1 MAAASTIDD
10 YKKLMAELRSGTFR
24 PVYILHG
31 EEGFFIDRIAEEVER
46 LALQEHERDFNQT
59 VLYARDTDAD
69 QLKDVCLRY
78 PMMAERQV
86 VIVRELQAW
95 RIDQVEKLEPYLAK
109 PTPTTVLVLCYKHKK
124 IDGRKSI
131 LKTAI
136 KGGAAVLT
144 SEKLREEKLPE
155 VLVGFAK
162 GQKRKLGAAEAQLL
176 ASHLGS
182 DLGKAVKE
190 VEKLCLVTEEGAAIT
205 SEVIQRFVGISKD
218 YNVFELQNAI
228 GARDAAKAQR
238 IANHFAANPKENPLP
253 LTIGALNNFFS
264 KLAMVHQLQGRPQQ
278 EMAAAMKVNPY
289 FLKDYLAQARNYSL
303 GRVVEAQRHLRACD
317 LRSKGL
323 GGDGADHGEL
333 LRELL
338 AKVMG

>member
-10 YKKLMAELRSGTFR
+10 YKKLMAELRGGTFR

-59 VLYARDTDAD
+59 ILYARDTDAD

-78 PMMAERQV
+78 PMMAERQL

-95 RIDQVEKLEPYLAK
+95 RIDQVEKLEPYLTK

-131 LKTAI
+131 LKTAQ

-144 SEKLREEKLPE
+144 SDKLREEKLPE

-190 VEKLCLVTEEGAAIT
+190 VEKLCLVTEEGGAIT

-264 KLAMVHQLQGRPQQ
+264 KLAMVHQLQGRPQN
-278 EMAAAMKVNPY
+278 EMATAMKVNPY

-303 GRVVEAQRHLRACD
+303 GKVVEAQRHLRACH
-317 LRSKGL
+317 LLSKGL
-323 GGDGADHGEL
+323 GVHRSDHGQL
-333 LRELL
+333 LHVLL
-338 AKVMG
+338 AKVML

>member
-1 MAAASTIDD
+1 
-10 YKKLMAELRSGTFR
+10 MAELRGGTFR

-59 VLYARDTDAD
+59 ILYARDTDAD
-69 QLKDVCLRY
+69 QLKDTCLRY
-78 PMMAERQV
+78 PMMAERQL

-131 LKTAI
+131 LKTAA

-144 SEKLREEKLPE
+144 SDKLREEKLPE
-155 VLVGFAK
+155 VLMGFAK

-190 VEKLCLVTEEGAAIT
+190 VEKLCLVTEEGGAIT

-264 KLAMVHQLQGRPQQ
+264 KLAMVHQLQGRPQN

-289 FLKDYLAQARNYSL
+289 FLKDYMAQSRNYSL
-303 GRVVEAQRHLRACD
+303 GKVVEAQRHLRACD

-323 GGDGADHGEL
+323 GGDGADQGEL

>member
-10 YKKLMAELRSGTFR
+10 YKKLMAELRGGTFR

-59 VLYARDTDAD
+59 ILYARDTDAD

-78 PMMAERQV
+78 PMMAERQL

-131 LKTAI
+131 LKTAQ

-144 SEKLREEKLPE
+144 SDKLREEKLPE

-190 VEKLCLVTEEGAAIT
+190 VEKLCLVTEEGGAIT

>member
-1 MAAASTIDD
+1 
-10 YKKLMAELRSGTFR
+10 L
-24 PVYILHG
+24 
-31 EEGFFIDRIAEEVER
+31 
-46 LALQEHERDFNQT
+46 
-59 VLYARDTDAD
+59 
-69 QLKDVCLRY
+69 
-78 PMMAERQV
+78 

-131 LKTAI
+131 LKTAQ

-144 SEKLREEKLPE
+144 SDKLREEKLPE

-190 VEKLCLVTEEGAAIT
+190 VEKLCLVTEEGGAIT

-264 KLAMVHQLQGRPQQ
+264 KLAMVHQLQGRPQN
-278 EMAAAMKVNPY
+278 EMATAMKVNPY

-303 GRVVEAQRHLRACD
+303 GKVVEAQRHLRACD

>member
-1 MAAASTIDD
+1 M
-10 YKKLMAELRSGTFR
+10 
-24 PVYILHG
+24 LHG

-59 VLYARDTDAD
+59 ILYARDTDAD

-78 PMMAERQV
+78 PMMAERQL

-131 LKTAI
+131 LKTAQ

-144 SEKLREEKLPE
+144 SDKLREEKLPE

-190 VEKLCLVTEEGAAIT
+190 VEKLCLVTEEGGAIT

-264 KLAMVHQLQGRPQQ
+264 KLAMVHQLQGRPQN
-278 EMAAAMKVNPY
+278 EMATAMKVNPY

-303 GRVVEAQRHLRACD
+303 GKVVEAQRHLRACD

>member
-1 MAAASTIDD
+1 MAAPSTTDE
-10 YKKLMAELRSGTFR
+10 YKKLMAELRGGTFR

-59 VLYARDTDAD
+59 ILYARDTDAD
-69 QLKDVCLRY
+69 QLKDTCLRY
-78 PMMAERQV
+78 PMMAERQL

-131 LKTAI
+131 LKTAA

-144 SEKLREEKLPE
+144 SDKLREEKLPE
-155 VLVGFAK
+155 VLMGFAK

-190 VEKLCLVTEEGAAIT
+190 VEKLCLVTEEGGAIT

-264 KLAMVHQLQGRPQQ
+264 KLAMVHQLQGRPQN

-303 GRVVEAQRHLRACD
+303 GKVVEAQRHLRACD

-323 GGDGADHGEL
+323 GGDGANPGEL